1 MPWAIP
7 PTATQ
12 ARDYRAAMHIRV
24 AVVGGGSWGT
34 TVAHLAAHN
43 APTTLWARRE
53 DTCEE
58 INQRH
63 TNERY
68 LAGYELHPELRADA
82 DLESVVANADVVV
95 MGVPSHS
102 YRDTLEEVAG
112 HIRAWVPVVS
122 LTKGLEQGTRAR
134 MSEVANQV
142 LPGHPVA
149 VLTGPNLA
157 KEILAGDAAAS
168 VVATNDPVV
177 ADHLQ
182 QIFNTRLFRVY
193 TNPDV
198 VGCELGGAFKNV
210 IAIAAGMA
218 DGLGAGDNTK
228 AAVITRGLNELSR
241 LGEAMGGQ
249 AVTFAG
255 LAGMGDLIATC
266 MSPQSRNRHV
276 GEQLGRGRT
285 IDEVI
290 SSMNMVAEGVKTC
303 RVVME
308 LAEELGVSMP
318 ISAEVRAVCHEGATA
333 EDAYRGL
340 LRHDGSRLEH
350 HHYSF

>member
-1 MPWAIP
+1 
-7 PTATQ
+7 
-12 ARDYRAAMHIRV
+12 MHIRV
-24 AVVGGGSWGT
+24 AVIGGGSWGT

-43 APTTLWARRE
+43 APTTLWARRAE
-53 DTCEE
+53 TCEE
-58 INQRH
+58 VARDH
-63 TNERY
+63 TNSRY
-68 LAGYELHPELRADA
+68 LPGFQLHPDLRADA
-82 DLESVVANADVVV
+82 DLGRAVRDADVIV

-102 YRDTLEEVAG
+102 YRSTLAQVAE

-122 LTKGLEQGTRAR
+122 LTKGLEQGTGAR
-134 MSEVANQV
+134 MSEVAHEIV
-142 LPGHPVA
+142 PGHPVA

-182 QIFNTRLFRVY
+182 QIFNTNLFRVY

-228 AAVITRGLNELSR
+228 ATVITRGLNELSR
-241 LGEAMGGQ
+241 LGEAMGGHS
-249 AVTFAG
+249 ATFAG

-276 GEQLGRGRT
+276 GEQLGAGKP
-285 IDEVI
+285 IEEI
-290 SSMNMVAEGVKTC
+290 IESMNQVAEGVKAAS
-303 RVVME
+303 VIME
-308 LAEELGVSMP
+308 FANEFGLSMP
-318 ISAEVRAVCHEGATA
+318 IAREVDGVINHGSTVEQAYSGLIAEVPGHEV
-333 EDAYRGL
+333 
-340 LRHDGSRLEH
+340 HGSG
-350 HHYSF
+350 F